1 MPKLLKQFIDAF
13 EDRTGLIAFFD
24 ALAKHPVPPD
34 TGWWYVFGSATAVA
48 FVIQVVTGMALA
60 TSYISSTGEA
70 YDALNFISTRAL
82 FGNLLRGMHYFGAS
96 AMVLLVGIHM
106 GQVFLMGCYK
116 YPREFNW
123 LTGAVLLFLTI
134 GMGFTGQLLRWDQNA
149 VWSVVV
155 AAEQSARVP
164 VVGPAVAHFL
174 LAGKTLG
181 GATLS
186 RFFAFHVFFIPAI
199 IFAFVAIHLY
209 LVFHDGI
216 SEPPKRRVVGR
227 SRDLSRAIRGAAR
240 EAWRTVL
247 ARCGL
252 ARRGR
257 VRDRGVRDRRARDFF
272 GPPLLGAPPDPSM
285 LAKDPAPDWYLL
297 WYYGALALIPR
308 GLTNPFIF
316 LAPALGFLVL
326 IVVPLFNRG
335 ERHATRRPWA
345 VAAVITIVMM
355 IVTLWIEAKRAP
367 WSPDF
372 AAKLLPADVIAST
385 EPDVNR
391 GAELFHAKGCEFCHE
406 VEGFGGHRGPNLS
419 DGRRSPDAC
428 GHRDPDSQWRPQ
440 HAGLRGRAEAL
451 GNGRAGSLPRIA
463 QNPLRRW
470 RFSFDTG
477 GA

>member
-1 MPKLLKQFIDAF
+1 MPKFLKRFIDAF

-34 TGWWYVFGSATAVA
+34 TGWWYVFGSATVVA
-48 FVIQVVTGMALA
+48 FIIQVVTGMALA
-60 TSYISSTGEA
+60 TAYISSTGEA
-70 YDALNFISTRAL
+70 YDALNFITTRAL

-164 VVGPAVAHFL
+164 VVGPAVAHFI

-216 SEPPKRRVVGR
+216 SEPPKPGVVV
-227 SRDLSRAIRGAAR
+227 DPDTYHAR
-240 EAWRTVL
+240 YEALIEKDGVPFWPDAAWRDAVACALVVFAIVAL
-247 ARCGL
+247 AII
-252 ARRGR
+252 
-257 VRDRGVRDRRARDFF
+257 F

-297 WYYGALALIPR
+297 WYYAALALIPP

-316 LAPALGFLVL
+316 LAPAFGFLVL
-326 IVVPLFNRG
+326 IVVLLFNRG
-335 ERHATRRPWA
+335 ERHPARRPWA

-372 AAKLLPADVIAST
+372 AAKLLPANVIAST
-385 EPDVNR
+385 EPDVNQ
-391 GAELFHAKGCEFCHE
+391 GAALFHAKGCEFCHE

-419 DGRRSPDAC
+419 DVGDRLTQTDMVIRILNGGHNMPAFAGVLKPSDLDALVAFLQS
-428 GHRDPDSQWRPQ
+428 RKTR
-440 HAGLRGRAEAL
+440 
-451 GNGRAGSLPRIA
+451 
-463 QNPLRRW
+463 
-470 RFSFDTG
+470 
-477 GA
+477 